1 MTLKKT
7 IMLSVIGIFFVSSV
21 FAVSNT
27 KVRKDSPF
35 MNYGKYLAPTEK
47 APSMTD
53 PNTGVKNDFSLSTR
67 NPNAVLIDSSSNG
80 YGMVVSTTRP
90 IDNDGDWWTVAY
102 RQYAG
107 VGTTHGQLGSAS
119 TDEILEV
126 DDWNVY
132 VNVNS
137 NGNPEWGGG
146 GVCEDGTC
154 AQARY
159 PSVVASEEYPYA
171 IWNEYTAENSTYG
184 GRPYYTYD
192 EFGWDGDAYAYPLNI
207 DLEWFNE
214 PRDQWV
220 GSAQYSYDSNM
231 DMGVINIAYND
242 WTRNNVYLFH
252 TELIDD
258 GIAIFG
264 SEQNPLNLPAH
275 FGDVGYITS
284 PLMTSND
291 NGDGAVGVIGIFAG
305 NDAATGACD
314 ETVVHSCN
322 HIPIFKLTDDHGAT
336 FYGDVATD
344 GYYFIPDN
352 VFDDIWVNQILPN
365 TDSYNGDENGWDVDH
380 CINYDLDGDGDVD
393 DEFNSI
399 DYDGDGEIEEM
410 ELAGTYQL
418 EDWWSWYDWDM
429 RVDAEG
435 DIHVIMS
442 VVPQSL
448 EFVHHF
454 DNASG
459 FYYLT
464 CDKEDIANPGEVNTA
479 DGWRWSFLMSGG
491 PTWNYDVDGDTY
503 SEIFDTHPNLSFASD
518 DPNVIWAVI
527 NMAEVGGYID
537 EATER
542 TATDCR
548 NWDTYVPTPA
558 AFTNWSM
565 DIWVL
570 KSVDGGST
578 WSDPANVTNTQGNFL
593 DGVYNG
599 PEEMYPHT
607 PAFSDSDNVYF
618 MYQMPNWEWNEIGDP
633 AGADHMNYVYV
644 AFSNGDY
651 APPTELS
658 IDDSFTDIIPGSFD
672 LNQNYPNPFNPSTT
686 INFNVP
692 NFSEVKINIY
702 DLNGKLVNTLVD
714 QSYPSGSYNVV
725 WNGDDLNGNKV
736 AAGVYM
742 YNLTS
747 GENSITNKM
756 VLIK

>member
-1 MTLKKT
+1 MKKA

-21 FAVSNT
+21 FAVTNT

-35 MNYGKYLAPTEK
+35 MNHGKYLAPVEK
-47 APSMTD
+47 APSMAD

-80 YGMVVSTTRP
+80 YGLVVSTTRP

-107 VGTTHGQLGSAS
+107 IGTTHGQLGAAA
-119 TDEILEV
+119 TDDIMAV

-132 VNVNS
+132 TNVNS

-146 GVCEDGTC
+146 GICEDGTC

-159 PSVVASEEYPYA
+159 PSAVASEEYPYA

-192 EFGWDGDAYAYPLNI
+192 EFGWDGDSYAYPINI

-214 PRDQWV
+214 ARDQWV
-220 GSAQYSYDSNM
+220 GSAQYSFDSDM
-231 DMGVINIAYND
+231 DMGVINVAYND

-252 TELIDD
+252 TEVVED
-258 GIAIFG
+258 GLAIFG
-264 SEQNPLNLPAH
+264 SEQNPLDLPAH
-275 FGDVGYITS
+275 FGDSGYITS
-284 PLMTSND
+284 PLMTTND
-291 NGDGAVGVIGIFAG
+291 NGDGAIGVIGIFAG
-305 NDAATGACD
+305 NDAANGACD
-314 ETVVHSCN
+314 PSIAHSCN
-322 HIPIFKLTDDHGAT
+322 HIPIFKLTDDFGYT
-336 FYGDVATD
+336 FYGDPATD

-352 VFDDIWVNQILPN
+352 VFEDIWTNQILPN
-365 TDSYNGDENGWDVDH
+365 TDAYGEDPNGWDVDY
-380 CINYDLDGDGDVD
+380 CMNYDLDGDGAID
-393 DEFNSI
+393 DEANSL
-399 DYDGDGEIEEM
+399 DYDGDGEIEAM
-410 ELAGTYQL
+410 EETAAYQL

-464 CDKEDIANPGEVNTA
+464 CDKEDIASPGEVNTE

-491 PTWNYDVDGDTY
+491 DTWTWDVDGDTF

-518 DPNVIWAVI
+518 DPDVIWAVI
-527 NMAEVGGYID
+527 NMAEMGDYVD

-548 NWDTYVPTPA
+548 NWDVYIPTLA
-558 AFTNWSM
+558 DRTNWSM

-570 KSVDGGST
+570 KSIDGGNT
-578 WSDPANVTNTQGNFL
+578 WSEPYNVTSTPGYFD

-607 PAFSDSDNVYF
+607 PAFSDSENVYF
-618 MYQMPNWEWNEIGDP
+618 MYQMPNWAWNEIGDP

-644 AFSNGDY
+644 GFSDGGN
-651 APPTELS
+651 PLS
-658 IDDSFTDIIPGSFD
+658 VEDDNSADVIPGTFD

-692 NFSEVKINIY
+692 NFSDVKITVY

-714 QSYPSGSYNVV
+714 ASYASGSYNVV
-725 WNGDDLNGNKV
+725 WNGDDINGNKV
-736 AAGVYM
+736 AAGIYM

-747 GENSITNKM
+747 GQNSITNKM

>member
-1 MTLKKT
+1 MKKA
-7 IMLSVIGIFFVSSV
+7 IMLSVIGIFFISSV
-21 FAVSNT
+21 FAVTNT

-35 MNYGKYLAPTEK
+35 MNHGKYLAPVEK
-47 APSMTD
+47 APSMAD

-107 VGTTHGQLGSAS
+107 IGTTHGQLGAAA
-119 TDEILEV
+119 TDDIMAV

-132 VNVNS
+132 TNVNS

-159 PSVVASEEYPYA
+159 PSAVASEEYPYA

-192 EFGWDGDAYAYPLNI
+192 EFGWDGDSYAYPINI

-214 PRDQWV
+214 ARDQWV
-220 GSAQYSYDSNM
+220 GSAQYSFDSDM
-231 DMGVINIAYND
+231 DMGVINVAYND

-252 TELIDD
+252 TEVVED
-258 GIAIFG
+258 GLAIFG
-264 SEQNPLNLPAH
+264 SEQNPLDLPAH
-275 FGDVGYITS
+275 FGDSGYITS
-284 PLMTSND
+284 PLMTTND
-291 NGDGAVGVIGIFAG
+291 NGDGAIGVIGIFAG
-305 NDAATGACD
+305 NDAANGACD
-314 ETVVHSCN
+314 PSIAHSCN
-322 HIPIFKLTDDHGAT
+322 HIPIFKLTDDFGYT
-336 FYGDVATD
+336 FYGDPATD

-352 VFDDIWVNQILPN
+352 VFEDIWANQILPN
-365 TDSYNGDENGWDVDH
+365 TDAYGEDPNGWDVDY
-380 CINYDLDGDGDVD
+380 CINYDLDGDGAID
-393 DEFNSI
+393 DEANSV
-399 DYDGDGEIEEM
+399 DYDGDGVIEVE
-410 ELAGTYQL
+410 EETAAYQL

-429 RVDAEG
+429 RVDADG

-464 CDKEDIANPGEVNTA
+464 CDKEDIANPGEVNTE

-491 PTWNYDVDGDTY
+491 DTWTWDVDGDTF

-518 DPNVIWAVI
+518 DPDVIWAVI
-527 NMAEVGGYID
+527 NMAEMGDYVD

-548 NWDTYVPTPA
+548 NWDVYIPTLA
-558 AFTNWSM
+558 DRTNWSM

-570 KSVDGGST
+570 KSTDGGNT
-578 WSDPANVTNTQGNFL
+578 WSEPFNVTNTPGYFD

-607 PAFSDSDNVYF
+607 PAFSDSENVYF
-618 MYQMPNWEWNEIGDP
+618 MYQMPNWAWNEIGDP
-633 AGADHMNYVYV
+633 AGADHMNWVYV
-644 AFSNGDY
+644 GFSDGGN
-651 APPTELS
+651 PLS
-658 IDDSFTDIIPGSFD
+658 VEDDNSADVIPGTFD

-692 NFSEVKINIY
+692 NFSDVKITIY

-714 QSYPSGSYNVV
+714 DSFTSGSYNVV
-725 WNGDDLNGNKV
+725 WNGDDFNGNKV
-736 AAGVYM
+736 AAGIYM